1 MISEIVKLLVTQN
14 LKQKV
19 VSTFFEADGFLSVL
33 NLRATVKEVHEF
45 IIILDIFLCL

>member
-19 VSTFFEADGFLSVL
+19 VSFETDGFLSVL
-33 NLRATVKEVHEF
+33 NLRATVKEVDEF
-45 IIILDIFLCL
+45 IIILNIFVC